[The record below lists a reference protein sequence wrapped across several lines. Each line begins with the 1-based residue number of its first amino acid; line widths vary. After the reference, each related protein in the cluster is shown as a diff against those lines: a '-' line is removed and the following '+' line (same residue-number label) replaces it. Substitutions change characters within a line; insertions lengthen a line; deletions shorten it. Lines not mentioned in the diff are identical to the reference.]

1 MKVGT
6 TIMEKLT
13 FSLGVAGTAMLIVFC
28 LLLALMLIIK
38 LQSYIIN
45 ISGKKDKKPVE
56 KVNVKSNDSIV
67 EAAISSQPIDLTS
80 DCELVAAIM
89 AALTAHTGKS
99 AGELNIRSIKRVNNV
114 SGWRNA
120 SINK

>member
-1 MKVGT
+1 MEVGT

-28 LLLALMLIIK
+28 LLIALMLIIK

-45 ISGKKDKKPVE
+45 LGGKKDKKPVD
-56 KVNVKSNDSIV
+56 KVSIKSNDSIV
-67 EAAISSQPIDLTS
+67 EAAISSQPVDLNS

-89 AALTAHTGKS
+89 AALTVHTGKS
-99 AGELNIRSIKRVNNV
+99 VGELNIRSIKRVNNV

-120 SINK
+120 SMNK

>member
-6 TIMEKLT
+6 SIIEKLT

-45 ISGKKDKKPVE
+45 LSGKEDKKPVE
-56 KVNVKSNDSIV
+56 KVSVKSNDNIV
-67 EAAISSQPIDLTS
+67 EAAISSQPVDVNN